1 MSYNNY
7 NINILKEKKMV
18 RCIIIINIINYVI
31 INSYRP
37 TEKET

>member
-1 MSYNNY
+1 
-7 NINILKEKKMV
+7 MV
-18 RCIIIINIINYVI
+18 RSIIIINIINYVI